1 MAEHDFTINFKVNNQ
16 ETKAARQEEAQGY
29 QAVEQAAT
37 ASIQRIGKARD
48 DVARKATENVR
59 QLLTEEQALAK
70 AKESLIDQTNRKAVK
85 AAMEQLDATKK
96 AAAAQVQ
103 AAKEATDQTQRW
115 ASAGES
121 VLSQVRGL
129 VGMAGGIT
137 SLAGAV
143 GAVAAKYEDMARQ
156 ARQAAEDTLR
166 MRGELKE
173 LAGLGGKPFVDA
185 DTLKSQL
192 GFRSKTL
199 QSATDASRLQE
210 SALGMAGAVVGPGQ
224 KLSQDEFQTLLVA
237 AGQLQVSRN
246 IDPTAMG
253 QIAGTLAF
261 NAKPGTD
268 GETLKRQLLAQ
279 FKTADLGN
287 LTPSTFAD
295 QFAKAAP
302 TVGAGDFSSMGEMG
316 AVLSGMS
323 FSGRDVAGERI
334 RQLVRMTRGSLN
346 DVSKPAGADISPG
359 EYLKSIGATDQVD
372 TRRILE
378 MMSGD
383 VDRQKAALP
392 KGQTLAL
399 DTYLRKRGYGSVED
413 INAFKAYYSNRDV
426 INQKLLPAANQLPTA
441 DQVNQQL
448 GAFRLTPSGFA
459 QQAELSKD
467 VSTVTQG
474 VGAPEYLLSY
484 KRDLFERLKTRDAGS
499 WMGWGG
505 QFEGSQTAWNAPSFH
520 KEMIEDLRAKGTA
533 VGLDWA
539 PKLVSTGMGEAVED
553 PLAGTSSPE
562 QFGQLFTQI
571 LAKGGSV
578 AGSPETKAALDRQI
592 DLASK
597 MEKHLAQIAN
607 RLGNAPPAQAFG
619 PGGNM
624 INGRLP

>member
-1 MAEHDFTINFKVNNQ
+1 MGEHEFTINFKVNNQ
-16 ETKAARQEEAQGY
+16 ESKQARQEEAQGY
-29 QAVEQAAT
+29 QLVEQVAT
-37 ASIQRIGKARD
+37 AAIQRVSKVQDEAARKARD
-48 DVARKATENVR
+48 GAKQV
-59 QLLTEEQALAK
+59 LTEEQAVAK
-70 AKESLIDQTNRKAVK
+70 AREALIDQTNRKAIK
-85 AAMEQLDATKK
+85 AAMEQLDAAKK
-96 AAAAQVQ
+96 SAAGQVQ
-103 AAKEATDQTQRW
+103 AVKEVEAQTQRW
-115 ASAGES
+115 AAAGETA
-121 VLSQVRGL
+121 LTQVRGL

-143 GAVAAKYEDMARQ
+143 GAVVAKYEEMSKQ

-185 DTLKSQL
+185 ETLKSQL
-192 GFRSKTL
+192 GFRAQTL

-224 KLSQDEFQTLLVA
+224 KISQDDFQKLLVA

-268 GETLKRQLLAQ
+268 GDTLKRQLMAN

-287 LTPSTFAD
+287 LTPSAFAD

-302 TVGAGDFSSMGEMG
+302 AVGAGDFTDLGEMG

-359 EYLKSIGATDQVD
+359 EYLKSIGATDQID

-426 INQKLLPAANQLPTA
+426 INNKLLPAAGQLPTTA
-441 DQVNQQL
+441 QVDQQL

-474 VGAPEYLLSY
+474 VGAPEYLLNY
-484 KRDLFERLKTRDAGS
+484 QKDLFERLKTRDAGS
-499 WMGWGG
+499 WFGWGG
-505 QFEGSQTAWNAPSFH
+505 QFEASQSAWNRPAFH
-520 KEMIEDLRAKGTA
+520 REMIEDLRKKGTA
-533 VGLDWA
+533 VGLNWA

-553 PLAGTSSPE
+553 PLAGTSTPE
-562 QFGQLFTQI
+562 QFGGLFQQI
-571 LAKGGSV
+571 LARGGSV
-578 AGSPETKAALDRQI
+578 AGSSESLAALNRSV

-597 MEKHLAQIAN
+597 MEQHLARIAN
-607 RLGNAPPAQAFG
+607 QLGKAPPAQAFG